1 MIGGIEIHSSPLV
14 PSHVPNITF
23 DPQRKC
29 AWATPEFRATMD
41 KWLLDRFGSH
51 AVAFMFNPRA
61 SGLGFGGPM
70 AVLHPRHVA
79 MLRTSLG
86 KGE

>member
-86 KGE
+86 K

>member
-23 DPQRKC
+23 DAKRKC
-29 AWATPEFRATMD
+29 TWATPEFRASTD
-41 KWLLDRFGSH
+41 KWLLDRFGMH

-61 SGLGFGGPM
+61 SGLTFGGPM
-70 AVLHPRHVA
+70 AVLHPRHIA
-79 MLRTSLG
+79 MLRASLG
-86 KGE
+86 K